1 MELPPAKPFKDDR
14 AALTVLLTVKKKKK
28 KKKNVNAFLN
38 SLNLDLKPIF
48 LTSIF
53 IVCNLVYFILTVMYF
68 RFLLNI

>member
-14 AALTVLLTVKKKKK
+14 AALTVLLTIKK
-28 KKKNVNAFLN
+28 KKKNVNAFFN

>member
-28 KKKNVNAFLN
+28 KNVNAFLN

-53 IVCNLVYFILTVMYF
+53 LVCNLVYFILTVMYF